1 MNIDNLYNFEKIF
14 IEKKFKNH
22 KNTIKILSKLPHKEL
37 YFIDDVKELI
47 NKLNSE
53 NMIKRNK
60 FLLLGGIRGDI
71 LQKCPGSHGHICC
84 NYHVINL
91 YIGCP
96 LNCQYCILQSYLNQ
110 PFTVIN
116 VDTENIFYALDKIL
130 KHNKN
135 KLFRIGTGELSDSLI
150 FDPITDF
157 SIDFINFFKNYN
169 NAVFEFKTKTNFIEN
184 IINTES
190 SDNIITGFSINP
202 DVIINSTEGYASGLK
217 ERLESAKKLI
227 LNNYKIAFHF
237 DPIIN
242 IQNFDIEY
250 KNVIDMIFKDI
261 DPKYIAW
268 ISMGTFRYNN
278 NLKNEIEYKYPE
290 NKILSDEFLENADK
304 KFRYFKP
311 IRLTLYNKIINWI
324 KNYDKNSKLS
334 IYLCMESPSVWEN
347 TLKEYTN
354 IEKNLSEIFH

>member
-1 MNIDNLYNFEKIF
+1 MNRENLYNFEKIY
-14 IEKKFKNH
+14 IEKKYKNH
-22 KNTIKILSKLPHKEL
+22 KNTIKILSRLQCKEIYL
-37 YFIDDVKELI
+37 TDDVKELI
-47 NKLNSE
+47 NKLNSQ
-53 NMIKRNK
+53 NIIKRNK
-60 FLLLGGIRGDI
+60 YLLLGGIRGEI

-91 YIGCP
+91 YTGCP

-116 VDTENIFYALDKIL
+116 VDTEKIFYSLDNIL
-130 KHNKN
+130 NNNKN
-135 KLFRIGTGELSDSLI
+135 KIFRIGTGELSDSLV
-150 FDPITDF
+150 FDPLTDF
-157 SIDFINFFKNYN
+157 SIDFIEFFKNYN
-169 NAVFEFKTKTNFIEN
+169 NAVFEFKTKTNFIDNFAAIKSPGN
-184 IINTES
+184 IIA
-190 SDNIITGFSINP
+190 GFSINP
-202 DVIINSTEGYASGLK
+202 DIIINTTEGFSSNFN

-227 LNNYKIAFHF
+227 LNNYKVAFHF

-250 KNVIDMIFKDI
+250 KNVIDTIFKNIKTDNI
-261 DPKYIAW
+261 SW

-278 NLKNEIEYKYPE
+278 NLKNEIEYNYPE

-304 KFRYFKP
+304 KYRYFKP
-311 IRLTLYNKIINWI
+311 LRLSLYNKIISWI

-347 TLKEYTN
+347 TLKKYTDT
-354 IEKNLSEIFH
+354 EKNLSEIFH